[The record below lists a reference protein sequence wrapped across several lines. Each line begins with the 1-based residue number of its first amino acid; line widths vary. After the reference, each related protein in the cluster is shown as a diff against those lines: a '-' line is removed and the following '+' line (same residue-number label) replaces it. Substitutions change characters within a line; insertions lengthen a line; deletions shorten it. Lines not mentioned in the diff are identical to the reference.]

1 MGFSRILSLLLG
13 FSLGYTV
20 FTKTGNSLANTCIE
34 YGKGILMKEL
44 KKNGVIKEDETKR
57 SGGHTRGCKSD
68 SKLDTNLE

>member
-13 FSLGYTV
+13 FGLGYTV

-44 KKNGVIKEDETKR
+44 KKNGVIKDEVGR
-57 SGGHTRGCKSD
+57 DSGHTRGNKSD
-68 SKLDTNLE
+68 SKSNPNV